1 MTERVARVVR
11 ETSETG
17 VELTLNL
24 DGTGLFRCRSGI
36 GFLDHMLNLATR
48 HGRFDLDVA
57 ARGDLEVDDHHLV
70 EDLGIVF
77 GQALAQALGEKRGIQ
92 RYGGVLVPMDE
103 VLVAVAIDLSGRY
116 AFRCDYAPVRESV
129 GGLST
134 EMVPHFFGSMAS
146 AGGFNLHI
154 RFLDAGENEHHRL
167 EAMFKGFG
175 KALRMAAA
183 HDPQAAGEIPSTK
196 EKL

>member
-11 ETSETG
+11 ETSETR
-17 VELTLNL
+17 VELTLSL
-24 DGTGLFRCRSGI
+24 DGTGLFRGRSGI

-57 ARGDLEVDDHHLV
+57 AGGDLEVDDHHLV
-70 EDLGIVF
+70 EDLGIVL

-92 RYGGVLVPMDE
+92 RYGGVLLPMDE

-116 AFRCDYAPVRESV
+116 AFRCNYAPVRERV

-146 AGGFNLHI
+146 AGGFNLHL